1 MLLLD
6 DSVFNTTFVKLDTVL
21 SSLLERAPCSALDK
35 STMLSA
41 PSIIDKAFSE
51 FATVAKST
59 APTFRNVDA
68 SAVVP
73 PPVKLSEAFVP
84 ALDVTENDLTESN

>member
-1 MLLLD
+1 MFVRLL
-6 DSVFNTTFVKLDTVL
+6 TVL
-21 SSLLERAPCSALDK
+21 SNLFDKAPCSALER
-35 STMLSA
+35 STILNA

-51 FATVAKST
+51 FETVAKST
-59 APTFRNVDA
+59 VPTFKNVDA

-84 ALDVTENDLTESN
+84 ALEVTENDLTESNCI